1 MTKTLEELAL
11 TEISS
16 LPAGS
21 ASVFAPGDTVSKV
34 LGVLKDT
41 GRTEAVAAEGDRYGI
56 VAVRDLLGVDQPE
69 RTKIE
74 SIWKQVGY
82 ITSSTSVLE
91 ATDLILGNGVSA
103 VPLVDGK
110 EVHLV
115 SQQDIIDAL
124 ADVEELKNVSVKSI
138 MTTPVLTMDAE
149 SPISQIRRTMMDKN
163 YSFIPVTKDGKLAG
177 MITAEEIVHTF
188 VTTASKTTRGD
199 RSGQKV
205 TRFPGKAS
213 GVMNRQ
219 PFTIHTTD
227 SVMDVIRGL
236 ISSGEKAAIVVDEG
250 NSVHGIITEM
260 ELLKL
265 IHALMPTAELPV
277 YIVGIEDENFFERS
291 VVEDKIRRVVERS
304 SRMHTITEVSV
315 RIKRQQTSGERI
327 RYSITARAM
336 GPTDSYNVEN
346 EDWGLME
353 TFDGLTDQLSKIMR
367 RAKAPHQKGRRRG
380 RRRPNPHLKP

>member
-16 LPAGS
+16 LPEGS
-21 ASVFAPGDTVSKV
+21 TSVFAPGDTVSKV

-74 SIWKQVGY
+74 NIWNQVGY
-82 ITSSTSVLE
+82 VTSSTSVLE

-110 EVHLV
+110 DVHMV
-115 SQQDIIDAL
+115 SQQDILDAL
-124 ADVEELKNVSVKSI
+124 ADVEELKNTSAKTI

-163 YSFIPVTKDGKLAG
+163 YSFIPVTKEGKLVG

-188 VTTASKTTRGD
+188 VTTSSKTTRGD

-205 TRFPGKAS
+205 TRFPGKAN
-213 GVMNRQ
+213 GMMNRQ
-219 PFTIHTTD
+219 PFTILTTA
-227 SVMDVIRGL
+227 SVMDVIKGL
-236 ISSGEKAAIVVDEG
+236 ISSGEKACVVVDEG
-250 NSVHGIITEM
+250 SNVHGIITEM

-291 VVEDKIRRVVERS
+291 VVEDKIRRVVKRS

-315 RIKRQQTSGERI
+315 RIKKQQTSGERI
-327 RYSITARAM
+327 RYKITARAM
-336 GPTDSYNVEN
+336 GPKDSYNVEN

-353 TFDGLTDQLSKIMR
+353 TFDGLTDQLSKTMR

-380 RRRPNPHLKP
+380 RRRPNPNLKP

>member
-1 MTKTLEELAL
+1 LTKTLEELAL

-21 ASVFAPGDTVSKV
+21 ASVFAPGDTLSKV

-74 SIWKQVGY
+74 SIWNQVGY
-82 ITSSTSVLE
+82 VTSSTSVLE
-91 ATDLILGNGVSA
+91 TTDLILGNGVSA
-103 VPLVDGK
+103 VPLVNGK
-110 EVHLV
+110 DVHLI
-115 SQQDIIDAL
+115 SQQDILDAL
-124 ADVEELKNVSVKSI
+124 EDVEELKNTSAKSI
-138 MTTPVLTMDAE
+138 MTTPVLTMDEE
-149 SPISQIRRTMMDKN
+149 SPISQIRRTMMDQN
-163 YSFIPVTKDGKLAG
+163 YSFIPVTNDGKLSG
-177 MITAEEIVHTF
+177 MVTAEEIVHTF

-219 PFTIHTTD
+219 PFTVLTTA
-227 SVMDVIRGL
+227 SAMDVVKGM
-236 ISSGEKAAIVVDEG
+236 ISSGEKACLVVDEG

-265 IHALMPTAELPV
+265 IHVMLPTEELPV

-291 VVEDKIRRVVERS
+291 IVEDKIRRVVERS
-304 SRMHTITEVSV
+304 SKMRTITEVSV
-315 RIKRQQTSGERI
+315 RIKRQRSSGERI
-327 RYSITARAM
+327 RYKITARAM
-336 GPTDSYNVEN
+336 GPSASYNVEN

-353 TFDGLTDQLSKIMR
+353 TFDGITDQLAKTMR
-367 RAKAPHQKGRRRG
+367 RAKGTHQKGKRRG
-380 RRRPNPHLKP
+380 RRRPNPPLKP

>member
-21 ASVFAPGDTVSKV
+21 ASVFAPGDMVSKV

-74 SIWKQVGY
+74 SIWNQVGY
-82 ITSSTSVLE
+82 VIPSTSVLE

-103 VPLVDGK
+103 VPLVEGK
-110 EVHLV
+110 DVRLI
-115 SQQDIIDAL
+115 SQQDILDAL
-124 ADVEELKNVSVKSI
+124 MDVEELKNTSAKSI

-149 SPISQIRRTMMDKN
+149 SPISQVRRTMMDKN

-177 MITAEEIVHTF
+177 MVTAEEIVHTF
-188 VTTASKTTRGD
+188 ITTASKTTRGD

-205 TRFPGKAS
+205 TRFPGQAS
-213 GVMNRQ
+213 AVMNRQ
-219 PFTIHTTD
+219 PLTVPTTA
-227 SVMDVIRGL
+227 SVMDVIKGM
-236 ISSGEKAAIVVDEG
+236 ISSGEKASIVVDG
-250 NSVHGIITEM
+250 QDRVHGIVTEM

-265 IHALMPTAELPV
+265 IHVLLPTEELPV
-277 YIVGIEDENFFERS
+277 YIIGIEDENFFERS
-291 VVEDKIRRVVERS
+291 IVEDKIRRVVERS
-304 SRMHTITEVSV
+304 ARMHTITEVSV
-315 RIKRQQTSGERI
+315 RIKRQRTSGERI
-327 RYSITARAM
+327 RYKITARAM
-336 GPTDSYNVEN
+336 GPTDSFNVEN
-346 EDWGLME
+346 NDWGLME
-353 TFDGLTDQLSKIMR
+353 TFDGLTDQLSKTMR
-367 RAKAPHQKGRRRG
+367 RAKAPHQKGKRRG

>member
-21 ASVFAPGDTVSKV
+21 ASVFAPGDTLSKV

-82 ITSSTSVLE
+82 VTSSTSVLE

-103 VPLVDGK
+103 VPVVDGK
-110 EVHLV
+110 DVHLI
-115 SQQDIIDAL
+115 SQQDILDAL
-124 ADVEELKNVSVKSI
+124 EEVEELKNTSAKSI
-138 MTTPVLTMDAE
+138 MTTPVLTMDEE

-163 YSFIPVTKDGKLAG
+163 YSFIPMTKDGKLSG
-177 MITAEEIVHTF
+177 MVTAEEIVHTF

-199 RSGQKV
+199 RAGQKV
-205 TRFPGKAS
+205 TRFPGKAN

-219 PFTIHTTD
+219 PFTVPTTA
-227 SVMDVIRGL
+227 STMDVIKGL
-236 ISSGEKAAIVVDEG
+236 ISSGEKACNVVDEN
-250 NSVHGIITEM
+250 NSVQGIITEM

-265 IHALMPTAELPV
+265 IHVLMPSAELPV

-291 VVEDKIRRVVERS
+291 IVEDKIRRVVERS

-315 RIKRQQTSGERI
+315 RIKRQRTSGERI
-327 RYSITARAM
+327 RYKITVRAM
-336 GPTDSYNVEN
+336 GPKDSYNVEN

-353 TFDGLTDQLSKIMR
+353 TFDGLTDQLSKTMR
-367 RAKAPHQKGRRRG
+367 RAKVPHQKGRRRG

>member
-213 GVMNRQ
+213 GVMNRH

-236 ISSGEKAAIVVDEG
+236 ISSGEKAAIVVDES

>member
-16 LPAGS
+16 LPEGS
-21 ASVFAPGDTVSKV
+21 TSVFAPGDTVSKV

-74 SIWKQVGY
+74 NIWNQVGY
-82 ITSSTSVLE
+82 VTSSTSVLE

-110 EVHLV
+110 DVHMV
-115 SQQDIIDAL
+115 SQQDILDAL
-124 ADVEELKNVSVKSI
+124 ADVEELKNTSAKTI

-163 YSFIPVTKDGKLAG
+163 YSFIPVTKEGKLVG

-188 VTTASKTTRGD
+188 VTTSSKTTRGD

-205 TRFPGKAS
+205 TRFPGKAN
-213 GVMNRQ
+213 GMMNRQ
-219 PFTIHTTD
+219 PFTILTTA
-227 SVMDVIRGL
+227 SVMDVIKGL
-236 ISSGEKAAIVVDEG
+236 ISSGEKACVVVDEG
-250 NSVHGIITEM
+250 SNVHGIITEM

-265 IHALMPTAELPV
+265 IHALMPTAELPG

-291 VVEDKIRRVVERS
+291 VVEDKIRRVVKRS

-315 RIKRQQTSGERI
+315 RIKKQQTSGERI
-327 RYSITARAM
+327 RYKITARAM
-336 GPTDSYNVEN
+336 GPKDSYNVEN

-353 TFDGLTDQLSKIMR
+353 TFDGLTDQLSKTMR

-380 RRRPNPHLKP
+380 RRRPNPNLKP

>member
-41 GRTEAVAAEGDRYGI
+41 KRTEAVAAEGDRYGI

-69 RTKIE
+69 RTKVE
-74 SIWKQVGY
+74 SIWNQVGY
-82 ITSSTSVLE
+82 VTPSMSVIE
-91 ATDLILGNGVSA
+91 TTDLILGNGVSA
-103 VPLVDGK
+103 VPLVEGGH
-110 EVHLV
+110 VRLI
-115 SQQDIIDAL
+115 SQQDILDAL
-124 ADVEELKNVSVKSI
+124 MDVEELKETSAKSI
-138 MTTPVLTMDAE
+138 MTSPVLTMEED
-149 SPISQIRRTMMDKN
+149 SPIAQVRRTMMDKN
-163 YSFIPVTKDGKLAG
+163 YSFIPVTREEKLTG
-177 MITAEEIVHTF
+177 MVTAEEIVHTF

-205 TRFPGKAS
+205 TRFPGQAS
-213 GVMNRQ
+213 AVMNRQ
-219 PFTIHTTD
+219 PLTVPATA
-227 SVMDVIRGL
+227 SAMDVIEGM
-236 ISSGEKAAIVVDEG
+236 ISSGEKACLVVDEEDRIY
-250 NSVHGIITEM
+250 GIITEM

-265 IHALMPTAELPV
+265 IHVLLPIEELPV
-277 YIVGIEDENFFERS
+277 YIVGIEDENFFERAI
-291 VVEDKIRRVVERS
+291 VEDKIRRAVERS
-304 SRMHTITEVSV
+304 IKMDTITEVSV
-315 RIKRQQTSGERI
+315 RIKRQRTSGERI
-327 RYSITARAM
+327 RYNITARAM

-353 TFDGLTDQLSKIMR
+353 TFDGLTDQLAKTMR
-367 RAKAPHQKGRRRG
+367 RAKEPHQKGKRRG

>member
-16 LPAGS
+16 LPEGS
-21 ASVFAPGDTVSKV
+21 TSVFAPGDTVSKV

-74 SIWKQVGY
+74 NIWNQVGY
-82 ITSSTSVLE
+82 VTSSTSVLE

-110 EVHLV
+110 DVHMV
-115 SQQDIIDAL
+115 SQQDILDAL
-124 ADVEELKNVSVKSI
+124 ADVEELKNTSAKTI

-163 YSFIPVTKDGKLAG
+163 YSFIPVTKEGKLVG

-188 VTTASKTTRGD
+188 VTTSSKTTRGD

-205 TRFPGKAS
+205 TRFPGKAN
-213 GVMNRQ
+213 GMMNRQ
-219 PFTIHTTD
+219 PFTILTTA
-227 SVMDVIRGL
+227 SVMDVIKGL
-236 ISSGEKAAIVVDEG
+236 ISSGEKACVVVDEG
-250 NSVHGIITEM
+250 SNVHGIITEM

-277 YIVGIEDENFFERS
+277 YIVVIEDENFFERS
-291 VVEDKIRRVVERS
+291 VVEDKIRRVVKRS

-315 RIKRQQTSGERI
+315 RIKKQQTSGERI
-327 RYSITARAM
+327 RYKITARAM
-336 GPTDSYNVEN
+336 GPKDSYNVEN

-353 TFDGLTDQLSKIMR
+353 TFDGLTDQLSKTMR

-380 RRRPNPHLKP
+380 RRRPNPNLKP

>member
-1 MTKTLEELAL
+1 LTKTLEELAL

-41 GRTEAVAAEGDRYGI
+41 ERTEAVAAEGDRYGI

-69 RTKIE
+69 RTKVE
-74 SIWKQVGY
+74 SIWNQVGY
-82 ITSSTSVLE
+82 VTPSMSVIE
-91 ATDLILGNGVSA
+91 TTDLILGNGVSA
-103 VPLVDGK
+103 VPLVEEGH
-110 EVHLV
+110 VRLI
-115 SQQDIIDAL
+115 SQQDILDAL
-124 ADVEELKNVSVKSI
+124 MDVEELKEISAKSI
-138 MTTPVLTMDAE
+138 MTSPVLTMEAD
-149 SPISQIRRTMMDKN
+149 SPIAQVRRTMMDKN
-163 YSFIPVTKDGKLAG
+163 YSFIPVTKDGKLSG
-177 MITAEEIVHTF
+177 MVTAEEIVHTF

-205 TRFPGKAS
+205 TRFPGQAS
-213 GVMNRQ
+213 AVMNRQ
-219 PFTIHTTD
+219 PLTVPATV
-227 SVMDVIRGL
+227 SAMDVIEGM
-236 ISSGEKAAIVVDEG
+236 ISSGEKACLVVDEEDR
-250 NSVHGIITEM
+250 VHGIITEM

-265 IHALMPTAELPV
+265 IHVLLPTEELPV

-291 VVEDKIRRVVERS
+291 IVEEKIRRAVERS
-304 SRMHTITEVSV
+304 IKMDTITEVSV
-315 RIKRQQTSGERI
+315 LIKRQRTSGERI
-327 RYSITARAM
+327 MYNITARAM

-353 TFDGLTDQLSKIMR
+353 TFDGLTDQLAKAMR
-367 RAKAPHQKGRRRG
+367 RAKKPHQKGKRRG

>member
-16 LPAGS
+16 LSEGS

-41 GRTEAVAAEGDRYGI
+41 RRTEAVAAEGDRYGI

-74 SIWKQVGY
+74 SIWNQVGY
-82 ITSSTSVLE
+82 VTFSTSVLE

-110 EVHLV
+110 DVHMV
-115 SQQDIIDAL
+115 SQQEIIDAL
-124 ADVEELKNVSVKSI
+124 ADVEELKNMSAKSI
-138 MTTPVLTMDAE
+138 MTSPVLTMDAE

-177 MITAEEIVHTF
+177 MVTAEEIVHTF
-188 VTTASKTTRGD
+188 VTTSSKTTRGD

-205 TRFPGKAS
+205 TRFPGKAN
-213 GVMNRQ
+213 GMMNRQ
-219 PFTIHTTD
+219 PFTVPTTA
-227 SVMDVIRGL
+227 SVMDVIKGL
-236 ISSGEKAAIVVDEG
+236 ISSGEKASIVVDEG

-260 ELLKL
+260 ELLKI
-265 IHALMPTAELPV
+265 IHVLMPTDELPV

-315 RIKRQQTSGERI
+315 RIKRQRTSGERI
-327 RYSITARAM
+327 RYKITARAM
-336 GPTDSYNVEN
+336 GPKDSYNVEN

-353 TFDGLTDQLSKIMR
+353 TFDGLTDQLSKTMR